1 MNNTDKKYQAKTQKL
16 ESAMFAQ
23 RRTDSNRAMSL
34 HSGYA
39 SQCDQYD
46 LVLPKLVGKSW
57 PIEVATDTVVGD
69 QELRSIVI
77 FVDLFVRINNHF
89 IIHGNFLGGVS
100 RNDG

>member
-1 MNNTDKKYQAKTQKL
+1 
-16 ESAMFAQ
+16 
-23 RRTDSNRAMSL
+23 MSL

-46 LVLPKLVGKSW
+46 LVLPELVGKSW

-77 FVDLFVRINNHF
+77 CVDLFVQINNPF
-89 IIHGNFLGGVS
+89 IIHWNFLGGVS